1 MKKMIFCAIFCLA
14 AFSVFAQ
21 RLATVG
27 IQPFEAGTGANAS
40 EAAEATRLVLAELN
54 SWELMTVLSGGDAA
68 GGEYLVKG
76 QISRQNNRVI
86 LTATTT
92 LASSGRNLNNSRE
105 EGAQLNAVSMESFC
119 AQIAENIPLPNY
131 LLGKWQ
137 STINMIDG
145 PVTCIMEF
153 RADRTVNVQQFD
165 TWEHTGVESLKYQGI
180 GAGSYTYAPY
190 KRRSVNVGGRSVQ
203 ADATVGITLS
213 LEDALPN
220 YESISMAGMRVLYND
235 SRTSFELV
243 SGGIPCGN
251 NRGGSSVYASENV
264 VYSRFTKIN

>member
-1 MKKMIFCAIFCLA
+1 MKKVIFCAIFCMA
-14 AFSVFAQ
+14 ALSAFAQ

-27 IQPFEAGTGANAS
+27 ILPFEAGTGANAND
-40 EAAEATRLVLAELN
+40 AAEATRLVIAELN

-68 GGEYLVKG
+68 SGEYLVKG
-76 QISRQNNRVI
+76 QISRQNSRVI
-86 LTATTT
+86 LTAATS
-92 LASSGRNLNNSRE
+92 LASSGRALNNSRE
-105 EGAQLNAVSMESFC
+105 EAAQLDAASVESFC
-119 AQIAENIPLPNY
+119 AKIVENVPLPNY

-153 RADRTVNVQQFD
+153 RSDRTVNVVQFD

-180 GAGSYTYAPY
+180 GDGTYTYAPY
-190 KRRSVNVGGRSVQ
+190 KRRTVSAAGRSVQ
-203 ADATVGITLS
+203 SDATVGISLT
-213 LEDALPN
+213 LEDALPT
-220 YESISMAGMRVLYND
+220 YESISMTGMRVLFND
-235 SRTSFELV
+235 SRGSFELV

-264 VYSRFTKIN
+264 FYSRFSKM

>member
-1 MKKMIFCAIFCLA
+1 MKKLIFFVIFCLA
-14 AFSVFAQ
+14 AFSAFAQ

-27 IQPFEAGTGANAS
+27 ILPFEAGAGANTS
-40 EAAEATRLVLAELN
+40 EAAEATRLVTAELT
-54 SWELMTVLSGGDAA
+54 SWDLMTVLSGGEAQ
-68 GGEYLVKG
+68 GGEYIVKG

-105 EGAQLNAVSMESFC
+105 EAAQLDATSVESFC
-119 AQIAENIPLPNY
+119 AKIVENVPLPNY

-153 RADRTVNVQQFD
+153 RSDRTVNVQQFD

-180 GAGSYTYAPY
+180 GDGTYTYAVY
-190 KRRSVNVGGRSVQ
+190 RRRTVNAGGRSVQ
-203 ADATVGITLS
+203 ADATVGLNLA
-213 LEDALPN
+213 LEDALPK
-220 YESISMAGMRVLYND
+220 YESISMTGIRVLFND

-243 SGGIPCGN
+243 SGGIPCGDN
-251 NRGGSSVYASENV
+251 FGGSSVYASENV
-264 VYSRFTKIN
+264 FYTRFSKM